1 MPSCNT
7 GKCVND
13 NICDCSSTGFIGRYC
28 NEYRKLERC
37 RLLDIIFMSTS
48 IIMIFTSII
57 LFILLFQ
64 LRDNVIIKGGSVE
77 FSSLILVGSVF
88 NALYLLTTTTE
99 KTKLICLFYI
109 LQRISQNELL
119 YIQNGISVLI
129 KDLVGSIGCVICTF
143 SVFYFLFIRK
153 LRKIYIQKKLEKEEK
168 SIFEN
173 NIQYN

>member
-64 LRDNVIIKGGSVE
+64 LRNNVIIKGGK
-77 FSSLILVGSVF
+77 I
-88 NALYLLTTTTE
+88 E
-99 KTKLICLFYI
+99 K
-109 LQRISQNELL
+109 
-119 YIQNGISVLI
+119 I
-129 KDLVGSIGCVICTF
+129 K
-143 SVFYFLFIRK
+143 K
-153 LRKIYIQKKLEKEEK
+153 
-168 SIFEN
+168 N
-173 NIQYN
+173 